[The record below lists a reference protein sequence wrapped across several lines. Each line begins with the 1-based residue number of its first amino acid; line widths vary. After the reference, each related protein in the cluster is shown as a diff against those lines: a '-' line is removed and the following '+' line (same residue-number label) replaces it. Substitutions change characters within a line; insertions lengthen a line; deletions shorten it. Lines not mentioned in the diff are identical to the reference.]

1 MWKKEYNSSSEYLP
15 STVAK
20 QNTAEL
26 LRGRITETIVSKV
39 LTLDTN
45 YLKSRRDSDWTIVR
59 SNSSWLVRSLGGF
72 AQ

>member
-1 MWKKEYNSSSEYLP
+1 MWEYNSTSEYLP

-45 YLKSRRDSDWTIVR
+45 YLKSRRDSDWTIVW
-59 SNSSWLVRSLGGF
+59 SNSVGLVRSLGGF